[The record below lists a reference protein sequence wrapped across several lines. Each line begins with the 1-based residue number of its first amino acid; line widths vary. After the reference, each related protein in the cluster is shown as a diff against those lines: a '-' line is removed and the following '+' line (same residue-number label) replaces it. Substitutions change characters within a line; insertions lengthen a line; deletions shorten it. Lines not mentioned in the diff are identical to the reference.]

1 MSNESANSVLD
12 HLSQNINKLVKLAN
26 LSMLI
31 PEVGSNFVY
40 CLPNS
45 KRLAEVA
52 GLTGRIILVRGQPQ
66 AVGEVDFGWS
76 PFMGQVVLVAHH
88 IDKNIRS
95 AISLRYSP
103 LIVEACQ
110 EIGLDTVEF
119 QLPNNHS
126 DSDCVTITA
135 LESLG
140 TVPQAL
146 FDKGAVGLEP
156 LVVLFASDPVQI
168 VKWVQK
174 ILRKF
179 KTVAREARGK

>member
-1 MSNESANSVLD
+1 MPNETADSILA
-12 HLSQNINKLVKLAN
+12 HLSQNINELVN
-26 LSMLI
+26 LSGLSALI

-66 AVGEVDFGWS
+66 AVGEVDFGWA
-76 PFMGQVVLVAHH
+76 PFMGRVVLVAHN
-88 IDKNIRS
+88 IDRNIRS

-103 LIVEACQ
+103 AIVAACQ
-110 EIGLDTVEF
+110 KIGLNVVEF
-119 QLPNNHS
+119 QLPQNQS

-135 LESLG
+135 LKTLG

-156 LVVLFASDPVQI
+156 LVVLFASNPVQTVNWI
-168 VKWVQK
+168 RDILPKLK
-174 ILRKF
+174 I
-179 KTVAREARGK
+179 TAREARGK